1 MKTNM
6 TLAAILVAAT
16 SATAVPVFA
25 STGVEVE
32 TTNIRSYQMGNRAI
46 RDHGG
51 LYRMDDGTTLPVFR
65 EGTKFFAELD
75 DASRV
80 ELRAVNDAKFVTA
93 TGKTELRFVNDGAS
107 KVVLSRAASS
117 NIQLAQLAHS
127 TTSIQ

>member
-16 SATAVPVFA
+16 SATAVPAFA

-51 LYRMDDGTTLPVFR
+51 LYRMEDGTTLRVFR

-107 KVVLSRAASS
+107 KVVLSRPANS
-117 NIQLAQLAHS
+117 NVQLAQLAHS